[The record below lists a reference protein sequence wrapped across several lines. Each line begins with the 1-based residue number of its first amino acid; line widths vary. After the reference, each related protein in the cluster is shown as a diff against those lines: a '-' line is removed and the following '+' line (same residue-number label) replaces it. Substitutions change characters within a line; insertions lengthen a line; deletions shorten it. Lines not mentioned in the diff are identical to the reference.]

1 MRMQNMRTVSFKI
14 TVGTGRSQSDIHGYI
29 VDGKV
34 IQELLSLRKIKSE
47 SLYFRPQHINL
58 TSKDKLYLHVLVR
71 PD

>member
-1 MRMQNMRTVSFKI
+1 MNGKLTVNSENSRNGSEPI
-14 TVGTGRSQSDIHGYI
+14 GDPRI

-34 IQELLSLRKIKSE
+34 IQELLSLKKIKSE

-58 TSKDKLYLHVLVR
+58 TSKDKLYPQVLVR